1 LQEDR
6 LPAGALSW
14 RQRFHSLTP
23 VLVHTTDIT
32 MKQHDIP
39 RRSNR
44 LAGALFA
51 ALLVALFLPTHA
63 SAEVVDRVVAIVN
76 DEIITLSE
84 LDEEAAGLYGSIAM
98 SSANTPIL
106 EALAEVRVVA
116 LNNLIDQR
124 LITQRA
130 KQQNIGVSQAEID
143 AAYERMRDSS
153 GLSPEE
159 FSSKIELSGLTE
171 EKYRDR
177 LRLQALQGKLVS
189 LDVHARIAI
198 TDEMVREA
206 YLAQYA
212 GQDDTDSYYLLQ
224 MGFSWTDEASREPTR
239 KRAEE
244 ARNRVKKDGD
254 FKSLAREL
262 SDLPSAEDGGD
273 IGLFSLDEMAA
284 AMRQAVSGLQPGD
297 LSEIIETPA
306 GYQFFQVLSS
316 EQGATEATAQY
327 EAVKE
332 SIRARLQDEKLKQ
345 AYAEWVKKLKDDAY
359 IQKL

>member
-1 LQEDR
+1 
-6 LPAGALSW
+6 
-14 RQRFHSLTP
+14 
-23 VLVHTTDIT
+23 
-32 MKQHDIP
+32 MKQHDVP

-51 ALLVALFLPTHA
+51 ALLTLLFFPAHGLT
-63 SAEVVDRVVAIVN
+63 EVVDRVVAIVN
-76 DEIITLSE
+76 EEIITLSE
-84 LDEEAAGLYGSIAM
+84 LEEEAAGLYSNIAM
-98 SSANTPIL
+98 SNTSTPIL
-106 EALAEVRVVA
+106 EALAEAREIA

-130 KQQNIGVSQAEID
+130 KEQNIGVSEAEID
-143 AAYERMRDSS
+143 AAYARMRDSS

-198 TDEMVREA
+198 TDEMIEEA

-212 GQDDTDSYYLLQ
+212 DQADTGSYYLLQ
-224 MGFSWTDEASREPTR
+224 MGFSWTDEANREPTR

-244 ARNRVKKDGD
+244 AWSKVKKGGD

-284 AMRQAVSGLQPGD
+284 AMRQAVDGLQPGD

-332 SIRARLQDEKLKQ
+332 SIRARLQDEKLKE
-345 AYAEWVKKLKDDAY
+345 AYAVWVKKLKEDAY

>member
-1 LQEDR
+1 
-6 LPAGALSW
+6 
-14 RQRFHSLTP
+14 
-23 VLVHTTDIT
+23 
-32 MKQHDIP
+32 MKQHDVP
-39 RRSNR
+39 RHSNR
-44 LAGALFA
+44 LAGALFT
-51 ALLVALFLPTHA
+51 ALLAFLFLPAHGLT
-63 SAEVVDRVVAIVN
+63 EVVDRVVAIVN
-76 DEIITLSE
+76 EEIITLSE
-84 LDEEAAGLYGSIAM
+84 LEEEAAGLYSNIAM
-98 SSANTPIL
+98 SSTSTPIL
-106 EALAEVRVVA
+106 EALAEARNVA

-130 KQQNIGVSQAEID
+130 KQQNIGVSVAEID
-143 AAYERMRDSS
+143 AAYERIRASS
-153 GLSPEE
+153 GLSAEE

-212 GQDDTDSYYLLQ
+212 GQAEADSYYLLQ
-224 MGFSWTDEASREPTR
+224 MGFSWTDEASREQTR
-239 KRAEE
+239 QRAEE
-244 ARNRVKKDGD
+244 ARDRVREGGD

-273 IGLFSLDEMAA
+273 IGLFSLDEMAV

-306 GYQFFQVLSS
+306 GYQFFQVLPSG
-316 EQGATEATAQY
+316 QDATEATTQY

-332 SIRARLQDEKLKQ
+332 SIRARLQDEKLKE
-345 AYAEWVKKLKDDAY
+345 AYAEWVKKLKEDAY